1 LIGRV
6 VGKLSLCVVHDHTT
20 DDVAGVDEDLGEDEA
35 LPEVIPARR
44 LWSVDVLVG
53 FS

>member
-6 VGKLSLCVVHDHTT
+6 VGKLSLCVVYDHTA
-20 DDVAGVDEDLGEDEA
+20 DDVAAVDEDLGENEA

-44 LWSVDVLVG
+44 FMVN
-53 FS
+53 